1 MPKTKVIEQH
11 HHPKYARLVVDLRT
25 NSRFYQARTFL
36 DGKLVQ
42 KSTKT
47 AELRTALKLAEDWY
61 KRLLRSSVSFGMAH
75 PIARLTADPTFAEV
89 FSTYRTGLSPK
100 KQEYAKQKWG
110 PIADY
115 WKAVLV
121 REVSTQT
128 FRDFY
133 AWRRRKN
140 VSNHTLH
147 KDVVLVRQV
156 LKRALEDGQLPTLPI
171 IPKVGEIAKNPRPW
185 LTPSEWQVLLR
196 ISEKRI
202 RAARKNNRLRQQRQN
217 THDLMVFL
225 VHSMCRVGE
234 VLSMRF
240 RDCRLEK
247 NTDGD
252 KILLCDVTGKRGPR
266 TVVAL
271 FGAASVYERRLKQ
284 AKDKDALVFPEHHRD
299 AFRELLEAAHLRTDQ
314 KSGYE
319 RNFKSLRA
327 TAISFR
333 ILNNPDLNL
342 QVIARNA
349 GTSVVMIDEFYAKR
363 LTAEMNKD
371 ALSAIPKRR
380 ARAS

>member
-1 MPKTKVIEQH
+1 
-11 HHPKYARLVVDLRT
+11 
-25 NSRFYQARTFL
+25 
-36 DGKLVQ
+36 
-42 KSTKT
+42 
-47 AELRTALKLAEDWY
+47 
-61 KRLLRSSVSFGMAH
+61 MAH
-75 PIARLTADPTFAEV
+75 PIARLTADPTVAEV

-115 WKAVLV
+115 WKALLV
-121 REVSTQT
+121 REASTQT

-133 AWRRRKN
+133 VWRRRKN

-147 KDVVLVRQV
+147 KDVVLVRQI

-185 LTPSEWQVLLR
+185 LTPIEWRLLLR
-196 ISEKRI
+196 TSDKRI
-202 RAARKNNRLRQQRQN
+202 RAAKRNPRLRQQRQD
-217 THDLMVFL
+217 THDVMVFL

-234 VLSMRF
+234 VLSLRF
-240 RDCRLEK
+240 RDCRIEK
-247 NTDGD
+247 NKDD
-252 KILLCDVTGKRGPR
+252 DNILLCEVSGKRGTR

-271 FGAASVYERRLKQ
+271 VGAASVYQRRLKR
-284 AKDKDALVFPEHHRD
+284 AKDTDALIFPEHHRD
-299 AFRELLEAAHLRTDQ
+299 AFRELLEAAKLRQDQ
-314 KSGYE
+314 KSGFE

-333 ILNNPDLNL
+333 ILNSPDLNL

-371 ALSAIPKRR
+371 ALSAIPKRQPR
-380 ARAS
+380 KSRTGAGGAGVKSNAR